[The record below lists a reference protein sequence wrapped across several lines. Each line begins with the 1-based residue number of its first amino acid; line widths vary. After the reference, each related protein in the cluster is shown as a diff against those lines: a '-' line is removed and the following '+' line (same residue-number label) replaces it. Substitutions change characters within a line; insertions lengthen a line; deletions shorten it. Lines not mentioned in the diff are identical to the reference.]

1 MRNPEIRRNLASNLY
16 GKEIRSGDRNHQ
28 GFDYYAPVGTDVL
41 SVKDGKVIEI
51 AYEHESYGTS
61 VTIEH
66 RDAEGNVIYSFYAHL
81 DSVDV
86 TEGTSVEE
94 GQVIAKSGTTGN
106 AKTSSE
112 IDEHLHFELRTQKEN
127 IKGLTGKKNPNEIV
141 DTKFISQDP
150 DAKPQNKTGVIKI
163 SKDGSVE
170 IKDIIY

>member
-66 RDAEGNVIYSFYAHL
+66 RDAEMLYTLFMH
-81 DSVDV
+81 
-86 TEGTSVEE
+86 T
-94 GQVIAKSGTTGN
+94 
-106 AKTSSE
+106 
-112 IDEHLHFELRTQKEN
+112 
-127 IKGLTGKKNPNEIV
+127 
-141 DTKFISQDP
+141 
-150 DAKPQNKTGVIKI
+150 
-163 SKDGSVE
+163 
-170 IKDIIY
+170 